1 MTQYLLLR
9 IIDRIHNG
17 TDLPACLPAY
27 QPPPCRC
34 TTTVV
39 VVVSRHLYARSPC
52 GGGDRGTDDSSRPV
66 PPLPPTRVPPLPP
79 PLLLLLPRSRRKRPM
94 MRRSITL
101 HSWRKSIRDRPSF
114 EPPIPSDH
122 VPNPICCIYPG
133 CDHYHS
139 GLNHHNHSSSKQER
153 G

>member
-1 MTQYLLLR
+1 MTQYLFSSIASTTER
-9 IIDRIHNG
+9 I
-17 TDLPACLPAY
+17 CLPAY

-52 GGGDRGTDDSSRPV
+52 DGGDRGMAASS
-66 PPLPPTRVPPLPP
+66 LPP
-79 PLLLLLPRSRRKRPM
+79 PVLPPRLPPPQLPRSRRKRPWM
-94 MRRSITL
+94 MRRSITTP

-114 EPPIPSDH
+114 ELPIPSDH

>member
-1 MTQYLLLR
+1 MNYHIYISSFDLVVLLR
-9 IIDRIHNG
+9 TRTPVKRN
-17 TDLPACLPAY
+17 DLH
-27 QPPPCRC
+27 PPCR
-34 TTTVV
+34 TTTVVVV

-52 GGGDRGTDDSSRPV
+52 GDRGTVDSTPP
-66 PPLPPTRVPPLPP
+66 PPLPLPPRVPPR
-79 PLLLLLPRSRRKRPM
+79 LLLLPRSRRKRPM
-94 MRRSITL
+94 MRRSITP

-139 GLNHHNHSSSKQER
+139 GLNHSSSSSKQER

>member
-1 MTQYLLLR
+1 MTQYLFSSIASTTER
-9 IIDRIHNG
+9 I
-17 TDLPACLPAY
+17 CLPAY

-52 GGGDRGTDDSSRPV
+52 DGGDRGTVDSPLPV
-66 PPLPPTRVPPLPP
+66 PPLPPPRVPPLPLPP